1 MQAMSV
7 AIGTRN
13 RGDTIVRDIRSIL
26 ACHHRSWE
34 LCIVD
39 QSDDELTAEALVPLL
54 EDRRIRYQRSRT
66 VGIATARNLAVAE
79 ARSELIAYTDDD
91 CEVAADWL
99 QELEA
104 AFAVDGRVGIVFGN
118 VLAGPHDAAAGF
130 VSAYVQKTPALARG
144 LQDKNR
150 VDGAAA
156 CMALRRSAWRALG
169 GFDETLGC
177 QRIFSPA
184 RRPISRS
191 EACGWASS
199 PITRLA
205 RG

>member
-1 MQAMSV
+1 MRYFRQANKGLSV
-7 AIGTRN
+7 ARN
-13 RGDTIVRDIRSIL
+13 VGMQL
-26 ACHHRSWE
+26 AAGE
-34 LCIVD
+34 V
-39 QSDDELTAEALVPLL
+39 
-54 EDRRIRYQRSRT
+54 
-66 VGIATARNLAVAE
+66 
-79 ARSELIAYTDDD
+79 IAYTDDD

-99 QELEA
+99 QKLEA